1 MGLPCSQSCISAAFL
16 NVASLTLTLL
26 HTLRQGQQMLLQGFQ
41 AHKQH
46 QPTYPSIRI
55 LRLDR
60 PYAYSSKNDFDVVSW
75 WNVAGS
81 CAWLPAS
88 LPHSQLRPPSTS
100 RVTPSPNNQCC
111 RNRVSYPENLFGWN
125 WLRKILHRHSFI
137 KFPRNKS
144 LLEQLLPPEFCTV
157 VQLVLW
163 KHSWAEQRRLRRDL
177 QRDLAATSVTPKLT
191 SYVCNL
197 FRQNLQQIDF
207 EPTCEIHMILS
218 FSESFAAGREMSA
231 KKCQNCG
238 STEIESDTT
247 RFSDINLENCETGM
261 LKRKY
266 PTQLL
271 S

>member
-1 MGLPCSQSCISAAFL
+1 MGLPCSQSCTSAAFL

-46 QPTYPSIRI
+46 QPTCPLIRI

-137 KFPRNKS
+137 KFYKEKIIVGTASSPWIVYSCTTGFVKTQLSWTATTAARLATRPGGHLGNSKTE
-144 LLEQLLPPEFCTV
+144 LLRLQFVSTESPADWFWANLWNSHDFKLFREFC
-157 VQLVLW
+157 
-163 KHSWAEQRRLRRDL
+163 RRSSNVS
-177 QRDLAATSVTPKLT
+177 Q
-191 SYVCNL
+191 
-197 FRQNLQQIDF
+197 
-207 EPTCEIHMILS
+207 
-218 FSESFAAGREMSA
+218 EMSELWVNRNWIRHH
-231 KKCQNCG
+231 KVL
-238 STEIESDTT
+238 
-247 RFSDINLENCETGM
+247 RH
-261 LKRKY
+261 
-266 PTQLL
+266 
-271 S
+271 

>member
-1 MGLPCSQSCISAAFL
+1 MGLPCSQSCTSAAFL

-46 QPTYPSIRI
+46 QPTCPLIRI

-125 WLRKILHRHSFI
+125 WLRKILHKTFFHQVLQGKNHCWNSF
-137 KFPRNKS
+137 FPLN
-144 LLEQLLPPEFCTV
+144 C
-157 VQLVLW
+157 VQLYNW
-163 KHSWAEQRRLRRDL
+163 FCENTAELNSD
-177 QRDLAATSVTPKLT
+177 DCGETCNATWRPP
-191 SYVCNL
+191 
-197 FRQNLQQIDF
+197 R
-207 EPTCEIHMILS
+207 
-218 FSESFAAGREMSA
+218 
-231 KKCQNCG
+231 
-238 STEIESDTT
+238 
-247 RFSDINLENCETGM
+247 
-261 LKRKY
+261 
-266 PTQLL
+266 
-271 S
+271 

>member
-1 MGLPCSQSCISAAFL
+1 
-16 NVASLTLTLL
+16 
-26 HTLRQGQQMLLQGFQ
+26 MLLQEFQ

-46 QPTYPSIRI
+46 QLTCPLIRI

-137 KFPRNKS
+137 KFYKEKIIVGTASSPWILYSCTTGFVKT
-144 LLEQLLPPEFCTV
+144 QLSWTATTAARLATQPGGHFV
-157 VQLVLW
+157 NSQL
-163 KHSWAEQRRLRRDL
+163 S
-177 QRDLAATSVTPKLT
+177 
-191 SYVCNL
+191 SYVCTLSSSNPTSLILSRIITHYDLQL
-197 FRQNLQQIDF
+197 FR
-207 EPTCEIHMILS
+207 
-218 FSESFAAGREMSA
+218 ESVCAQSNVGQEMSELWFNWNRVRCY
-231 KKCQNCG
+231 KV
-238 STEIESDTT
+238 S
-247 RFSDINLENCETGM
+247 
-261 LKRKY
+261 LK
-266 PTQLL
+266 P
-271 S
+271 